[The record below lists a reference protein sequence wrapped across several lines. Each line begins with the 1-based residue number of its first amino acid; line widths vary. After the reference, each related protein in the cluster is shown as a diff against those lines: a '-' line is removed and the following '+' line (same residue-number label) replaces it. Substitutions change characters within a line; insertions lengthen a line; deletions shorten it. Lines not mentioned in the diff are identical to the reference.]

1 MSLTFAAGSEV
12 GNEDFDFVVLGG
24 DDSEVFRFPF
34 TIVGN
39 STYQVTP
46 FVGDST
52 VMKVIL

>member
-46 FVGDST
+46 FVGDSSQ
-52 VMKVIL
+52 